1 MIGGLVFALVALLFL
16 LSLLS
21 PTVALGALAAMAL
34 VFLVSLVRWEVGSLP
49 TSPSVGPAR
58 VRTPMRPTGGHAS

>member
-34 VFLVSLVRWEVGSLP
+34 AFVVSLVRWEVGSLP
-49 TSPSVGPAR
+49 TSPPVRSA
-58 VRTPMRPTGGHAS
+58 VRTPMCPTGHAS